1 MPKAKEQR
9 SVNLIPL
16 RQTQNDYQILASQ
29 NTRAISGLASSSQK
43 HERRLERTTETL
55 AKVSYPLLPYLH
67 CVQNLAI
74 PSNERSTPPIYA
86 SCPYDQASLDQHK
99 HILLLS
105 ICPHRLQSF
114 SVTAGFQLPMA
125 MATRGRLCTLT
136 ALLLAA
142 VLAAPAASVADAPWT
157 GAGRQRQHLA
167 PAQAPVGRTSAMPPT
182 KAPHLAPS
190 PKAGSPGPF
199 PPEAPAQAPSPA
211 SPGDGATV
219 PSSGA
224 TEPGTATSTLPV
236 ITAMIA
242 PSEHSSI
249 AAPAASSSWTAA
261 FSVAGGVALMLLRGY

>member
-74 PSNERSTPPIYA
+74 PSNGRSTPPIYA

-125 MATRGRLCTLT
+125 MAARGRLCTLT

-157 GAGRQRQHLA
+157 GAGRQRQ
-167 PAQAPVGRTSAMPPT
+167 
-182 KAPHLAPS
+182 HLAPS